1 MYQKRVLCAGGTKE
15 QTISFLCNMSVIK
28 QNENFAVCGV
38 SSVLIILV
46 GPVFRLPEMNENH
59 DQSGIQPG
67 I

>member
-15 QTISFLCNMSVIK
+15 QPNSFLCNMTGIK
-28 QNENFAVCGV
+28 QNENFVVCGV
-38 SSVLIILV
+38 STVLLILA

-59 DQSGIQPG
+59 DQSGIQTG